1 MIIPMGIPT
10 TGIPMGMTTGI
21 PTDMSMTTGMT
32 TGTGITTTITMAAT
46 CISAPAPPAS
56 TWPG

>member
-1 MIIPMGIPT
+1 MIMTMGIPMI

-21 PTDMSMTTGMT
+21 PTDMSMTTGT
-32 TGTGITTTITMAAT
+32 TGTGITTTMAAT

-56 TWPG
+56 MWPG